1 MLLEGYARAYVKPY
15 YLAVTPKD
23 NTNVMWSE
31 PDSGNYTFSQNS
43 CLWLIRWYIERP
55 SPTSFTW
62 INIFKIG
69 ENSSFFTPKIDV
81 LFSSLTARVENG
93 SLQPEFDID
102 RAVLYENNRIGIRD
116 QLMFPSNGTYQL
128 TLYITI
134 NFYQDTF
141 IGYVPSGELTIPL
154 KTTYVATDINS

>member
-1 MLLEGYARAYVKPY
+1 MLLEGYAHTYVKPY
-15 YLAVTPKD
+15 YLTVTPEDK
-23 NTNVMWSE
+23 TTVIWSE
-31 PDSGNYTFSQNS
+31 HDSGNYTFSQNN

-55 SPTSFTW
+55 NPTSFTW
-62 INIFKIG
+62 IDIFKIG
-69 ENSSFFTPKIDV
+69 ENSSFLMPKTDA
-81 LFSSLTARVENG
+81 LFSSLTAKVENG

-102 RAVLYENNRIGIRD
+102 RAVLYENSRIDIRD

-134 NFYQDTF
+134 NFYQDTV

-154 KTTYVATDINS
+154 KTSYDAIVQS